1 MKLSYSTV
9 REVLQTCGPLT
20 MREVAVYFPDV
31 PYQSVGSV
39 LSAMRRKVAAK
50 QIYIHSWTREGIGR
64 TYLRA
69 VYALGKKKDAP
80 KPPLTF
86 SAPRWSSQNAPSPTR
101 LSLTCG
107 MPAVGSTTTSL
118 GRWSGI

>member
-1 MKLSYSTV
+1 VKLSYSAV

-20 MREVAVYFPDV
+20 MREVAAYFPDV
-31 PYQSVGSV
+31 PYQNVGSV

-80 KPPLTF
+80 KPPLITESERCNKYRQRMKVTKPDAARSVF
-86 SAPRWSSQNAPSPTR
+86 EWRGG
-101 LSLTCG
+101 L
-107 MPAVGSTTTSL
+107 
-118 GRWSGI
+118 

>member
-1 MKLSYSTV
+1 VKLGYSTV

-39 LSAMRRKVAAK
+39 LSSMRRKVAVK
-50 QIYIHSWTREGIGR
+50 QVYIHSWTREGIGR

-69 VYALGKKKDAP
+69 VYALGSKKDAP
-80 KPPLTF
+80 KPPLIPDSERCSKYRQRMKVTKPDAARSVF
-86 SAPRWSSQNAPSPTR
+86 EWRGG
-101 LSLTCG
+101 L
-107 MPAVGSTTTSL
+107 
-118 GRWSGI
+118 